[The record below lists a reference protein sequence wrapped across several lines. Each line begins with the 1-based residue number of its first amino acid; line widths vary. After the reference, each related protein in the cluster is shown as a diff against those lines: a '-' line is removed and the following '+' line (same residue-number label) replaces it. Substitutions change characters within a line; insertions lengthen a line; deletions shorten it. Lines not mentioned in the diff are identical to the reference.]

1 MLNVY
6 ECAYEL
12 VTIKLKMIIFNM
24 YPQSESKVLK
34 EAHKLSI
41 YLDLMNLFES
51 MSSVAGTR

>member
-1 MLNVY
+1 MY

-12 VTIKLKMIIFNM
+12 VTIKLKMIIFNK

-41 YLDLMNLFES
+41 CLDLMNLFES
-51 MSSVAGTR
+51 MSSVASTR